1 MKEFNVVEIDDTT
14 WEHLVEESSK
24 PVIVM
29 FYSLAC
35 PFCEAMEPYF
45 ENVAQEFKNSAVF
58 ARMNVITNPWTT
70 ERYGVQGT
78 PTFKVFCHG
87 RPVWEQVGEI
97 YPFILETAIENMIN
111 YGEDCI
117 RKSTP
122 VGQTITG
129 YM

>member
-1 MKEFNVVEIDDTT
+1 MNEFNVVEIDDKT
-14 WEHLVEESSK
+14 WEELVEDSSK

-29 FYSLAC
+29 FYSSEC
-35 PFCEAMEPYF
+35 SFCEVMEPYF
-45 ENVAQEFKNSAVF
+45 MNYAQEFKNSAVF
-58 ARMNVITNPWTT
+58 ARMNIVTNPWTA

-78 PTFKVFCHG
+78 PTFKSFCHG

-97 YPFILETAIENMIN
+97 DPSMLKTAVKNIIN

-122 VGQTITG
+122 VGQSITG

>member
-1 MKEFNVVEIDDTT
+1 M
-14 WEHLVEESSK
+14 
-24 PVIVM
+24 
-29 FYSLAC
+29 
-35 PFCEAMEPYF
+35 PYF
-45 ENVAQEFKNSAVF
+45 ENFAQEFKNSAVF
-58 ARMNVITNPWTT
+58 ARMNIIKNPWTG

-78 PTFKVFCHG
+78 PTFKSFCRG

-97 YPFILETAIENMIN
+97 DPFILKTAVENMII

>member
-1 MKEFNVVEIDDTT
+1 LRESNLVEIKDAT
-14 WEHLVEESSK
+14 WEQLVEKSSK

-29 FYSLAC
+29 FYSPVC

-45 ENVAQEFKNSAVF
+45 ENFAQEFKDSAVF
-58 ARMNVITNPWTT
+58 ARMNIVKNPWTE

-78 PTFKVFCHG
+78 PTFKSFCHG
-87 RPVWEQVGEI
+87 RPLWEQVGGI
-97 YPFILETAIENMIN
+97 DPFILKTAVENMIN

-122 VGQTITG
+122 VGQDITG
-129 YM
+129 YS

>member
-45 ENVAQEFKNSAVF
+45 ENFAQEFKNSAVF
-58 ARMNVITNPWTT
+58 ARMNIVKNPWTE

-78 PTFKVFCHG
+78 PTFKSFCHG

-97 YPFILETAIENMIN
+97 DPFILKTAVENMIN

>member
-1 MKEFNVVEIDDTT
+1 LKEFNVVEIDDTT

-45 ENVAQEFKNSAVF
+45 ENFAQEFKNSAVF
-58 ARMNVITNPWTT
+58 ARMNIVKNPWTE

-78 PTFKVFCHG
+78 PTFKSFCHG

-97 YPFILETAIENMIN
+97 DPFILKTAVENMIN

>member
-29 FYSLAC
+29 FYSPVC
-35 PFCEAMEPYF
+35 SFCEGMRPYF
-45 ENVAQEFKNSAVF
+45 ENFAQEFKNSAVF
-58 ARMNVITNPWTT
+58 ARMNIAKNPWTG

-78 PTFKVFCHG
+78 PTFKSFCHG

-97 YPFILETAIENMIN
+97 DPFILKTAVENMIN